1 MAKPRQ
7 TKPRKTIEDR
17 LDSIEKNMA
26 VFAVKQ
32 NSLIKHFENHLHLH
46 GKIIA
51 GVFSLLGSIV
61 LGLIFWVSK
70 FLWALG
76 HTVK

>member
-1 MAKPRQ
+1 MSKPLK
-7 TKPRKTIEDR
+7 TKPRRTLEDR

-32 NSLIKHFENHLHLH
+32 NSLIKHFDNHLHLH

-51 GVFSLLGSIV
+51 GVFSLLGTIV
-61 LGLIFWVSK
+61 LALFFWLAK
-70 FLWALG
+70 FVWALG